1 MGFEY
6 AVTDRTAIGGKA
18 NFDNSYKYDQATIL
32 LFLRS
37 AIN

>member
-1 MGFEY
+1 M
-6 AVTDRTAIGGKA
+6 TDRTAIGAKA
-18 NFDNSYKYDQATIL
+18 NFDNSYQYDQGTIL